1 MCGDAGDP
9 AQSRQQAR
17 KSSIP
22 SDEDRCMEMLSL
34 AEMKITEPRRRV
46 ISDAAAVEVP
56 MAVPWITSRILAE
69 SSAEMR

>member
-1 MCGDAGDP
+1 
-9 AQSRQQAR
+9 
-17 KSSIP
+17 
-22 SDEDRCMEMLSL
+22 MEMLSL

>member
-1 MCGDAGDP
+1 M
-9 AQSRQQAR
+9 
-17 KSSIP
+17 
-22 SDEDRCMEMLSL
+22 

-46 ISDAAAVEVP
+46 ISDAAAEEVP